1 MKKRLEYID
10 QIRGLAII
18 LVVIGHIIQFNEIQ
32 GGMKSSIFN
41 IIYSFHM
48 PLFFFISGYIGY
60 KTIKITN
67 FKSFRIHLSNKTI
80 SLLIPLF
87 IWSIL
92 VNKFF
97 FSQDWESIT
106 INDIINTIKHPGLWF
121 LKTLFEIF
129 FFYGIFVWI
138 SSIKNKSNN
147 LIKDLIILI
156 FITLLTIGYSL
167 ISENKIFSSLFL
179 YTLFFYMAVFISK
192 YSIFEKIVMNKWV
205 FASSFILFITLI
217 GHWKIGGT
225 IYDDILKIIISTF
238 SFIIFLNA
246 TIKFKWN
253 SFISKQI
260 MTFGQYSLG
269 IYVIQ
274 FHLTKLTINSQTQ
287 IFNDTNPILLF
298 FICLII
304 SIPICY
310 LSVWISK
317 LIELNNVLNL
327 IFLGKKIK
335 HQKVKIN

>member
-18 LVVIGHIIQFNEIQ
+18 LVVIGHIIQFNDIQ
-32 GGMKSSIFN
+32 GGMKNSVFN
-41 IIYSFHM
+41 VIYSFHM

-60 KTIKITN
+60 KTIKIID
-67 FKSFRIHLSNKTI
+67 FKSLRKHLLNKTI

-87 IWSIL
+87 SWSIL

-97 FSQDWESIT
+97 LNQEWNSIT
-106 INDIINTIKHPGLWF
+106 TNDIINTITNPSLWF
-121 LKTLFEIF
+121 FKILFEIF
-129 FFYGIFVWI
+129 FFYGFFVLI
-138 SSIKNKSNN
+138 SSLKNKNN
-147 LIKDLIILI
+147 NFLKDILI
-156 FITLLTIGYSL
+156 FLFILVLTIGYS
-167 ISENKIFSSLFL
+167 IITENKIFSSLLL

-192 YSIFEKIVMNKWV
+192 NSFIEKLIMNEWV
-205 FASSFILFITLI
+205 FGLSFILFIILC

-225 IYDDILKIIISTF
+225 IYDDILKLIISIF
-238 SFIIFLNA
+238 SFITILNL

-253 SFISKQI
+253 SFVSKQV

-274 FHLTKLTINSQTQ
+274 FYLAKLTINSNI
-287 IFNDTNPILLF
+287 IFFNNMNPILLF

-310 LSVWISK
+310 ISVWTSK
-317 LIELNNVLNL
+317 LIELNSILNFIL
-327 IFLGKKIK
+327 LGKKINS
-335 HQKVKIN
+335 KVKIN